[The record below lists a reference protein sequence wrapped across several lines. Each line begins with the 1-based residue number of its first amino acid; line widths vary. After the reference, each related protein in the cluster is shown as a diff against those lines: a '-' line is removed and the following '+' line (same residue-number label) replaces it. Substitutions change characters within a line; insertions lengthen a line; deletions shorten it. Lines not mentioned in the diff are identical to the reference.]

1 MQLTP
6 IQVTLVILL
15 HVNTSRYDG
24 QTAAVAT
31 IPFYSVTQHRRRYL
45 DTEKRARALRHNPP
59 LYESGKCRQP
69 RRHKEK
75 ANHIQLV

>member
-15 HVNTSRYDG
+15 HVNTSRYDS

-31 IPFYSVTQHRRRYL
+31 IPFYSVTQHRQRYL
-45 DTEKRARALRHNPP
+45 DTEKRARL
-59 LYESGKCRQP
+59 LYFDGGAEAA
-69 RRHKEK
+69 RRKHKPYP
-75 ANHIQLV
+75 AGLTSFFYL